1 MKSLT
6 ESLPEEEIG
15 KKLGKDLYNFILR
28 DLKVPDMVI
37 DGVSKFID
45 FKKYLGVAVG
55 KGVAASCKR
64 IEKTSGKTP

>member
-15 KKLGKDLYNFILR
+15 EKLGEDLYNFILR

-45 FKKYLGVAVG
+45 FKKYLGVAAERG
-55 KGVAASCKR
+55 TKEICKR
-64 IEKTSGKTP
+64 IEGILSTTR